1 MTLAARNGQCKGESP
16 LPESPEKWGGTVS
29 SFRLGMN
36 PQAIWLR
43 RTNPAFKQLE
53 AVVSKHARLVA
64 KSPLKAP
71 FMGRSGPDIVKV

>member
-1 MTLAARNGQCKGESP
+1 MVL
-16 LPESPEKWGGTVS
+16 

-43 RTNPAFKQLE
+43 RINPAFKQLE
-53 AVVSKHARLVA
+53 TVISKHARLVA

-71 FMGRSGPDIVKV
+71 FMGRSSLALAFMPGPRWQRTFLQ